1 MNKFNIFFVFQDM
14 MLRDVTDNAAL
25 YPMMHQIYKEFD
37 HLSPEEKNRMSVA
50 ASEMVTTKI

>member
-1 MNKFNIFFVFQDM
+1 

-37 HLSPEEKNRMSVA
+37 HLTPEEKNRMSAA
-50 ASEMVTTKI
+50 ASELVEEEMEELELEEQVSI